1 MCSPQC
7 QQSCLPPCSQDC
19 CQQQMAPPPIKAE
32 QPQPTRPIKWKERPR
47 YEPGPNFPPP
57 PVPPPKPV
65 VVGCEEPCMG
75 QSMTMAPMVPQQTPC
90 DPTCQSG
97 AVPSTPMSGPMIC
110 TPCQSIIIPP
120 MPPAPPPPPPLPQM
134 PQVLGCRSTCNE
146 SSCTVGCPAHCCA
159 RYIVPGKKSHL
170 MSRKSKKTNVQKHK
184 SKFP

>member
-7 QQSCLPPCSQDC
+7 QQSCLPSCSQDC

-47 YEPGPNFPPP
+47 YEPGPNLPPP

-65 VVGCEEPCMG
+65 VVGCEEPCMA
-75 QSMTMAPMVPQQTPC
+75 QALSMAPTVPQQTPC

-97 AVPSTPMSGPMIC
+97 AIPSTPMSGPMIC

-120 MPPAPPPPPPLPQM
+120 MLPALPPPPPPPQM
-134 PQVLGCRSTCNE
+134 PQVLGCRSNCNE

-159 RYIVPGKKSHL
+159 RYVVPGKKSHL
-170 MSRKSKKTNVQKHK
+170 MGKKNKKNKS
-184 SKFP
+184 SKG